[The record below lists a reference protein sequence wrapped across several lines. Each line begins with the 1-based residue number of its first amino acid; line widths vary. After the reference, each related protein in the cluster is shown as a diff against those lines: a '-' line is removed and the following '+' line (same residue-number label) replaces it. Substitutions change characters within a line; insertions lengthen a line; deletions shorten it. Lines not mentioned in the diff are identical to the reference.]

1 MAIKS
6 PLVSV
11 VIPTYNR
18 ASFVSEAIESVLD
31 QTFSDYE
38 IIVVDDGSTD
48 NTHEILEQYR
58 DKIQYIYQENEGVS
72 AARNTGI
79 KNSTGLWLAFLDSDD
94 KWMPEYLAT
103 QMEGIRRSPEI
114 SMQTTDCYTIGGE
127 RTYFEM
133 NRVIGEFK
141 GRDYL
146 HLSDPFR
153 FVVTHGPW
161 QVGST
166 IFRRDAIIKA
176 GLFDTSFD
184 LNEDFELMARVALQG
199 SFGLIRDVLMIMYRR
214 NETIACLTNRVRTN
228 PIQARESDEKIYEKL
243 RSIRALKGKERKSL
257 SRLMGMNR
265 RAIGN
270 LLLTKGNIAEARA
283 SYRRAYFF
291 DRSARSLG
299 KYFLSFFPENINQ
312 WIIEKRQ

>member
-1 MAIKS
+1 MAIKL

-18 ASFVSEAIESVLD
+18 ASFVCEAIESVLC

-48 NTHEILEQYR
+48 NTGETLEQYR
-58 DKIQYIYQENEGVS
+58 DKIKYIYQENEGVS

-127 RTYFEM
+127 HTYFEM

-199 SFGLIRDVLMIMYRR
+199 SFGLIRDVLVVMYRR
-214 NETIACLTNRVRTN
+214 NETIACLTTRVRTN

-243 RSIRALKGKERKSL
+243 RSIRALKGRERKSL

>member
-133 NRVIGEFK
+133 NRVIGEFN

>member
-31 QTFSDYE
+31 QTFSDYD

-72 AARNTGI
+72 TARNTGI